1 MRYFAI
7 PPCKYQ
13 NIPTETFYVLKIQ
26 WPTSILQLTL
36 IGFLVV
42 SLPLIVALM
51 FAVHQVD
58 GLAGKGRRVVLD
70 TAQAVSAGR
79 IIVEQVS
86 AMERSAH
93 QFRIL
98 GDQSFYLHYVNRRA
112 EFKQA
117 IAILDALDL
126 DDSQRQRLNHL
137 IGLEQ
142 DLYATLEEITLSD
155 DVEVSGL
162 AEFPPVVEPARSLSF
177 EISQSIAQ
185 DADEMRRQ
193 AKQAKQVLAFIAIA
207 LIPATAVLALTFTV
221 LITRPLRRID
231 QEIRRL
237 GSGEFSNPIAIV
249 RGPQDLREL
258 SIRLDWLRTRLN
270 ELEEQKKSFLRGIS
284 HELKTPL
291 SAIREG
297 AELLNDGVVGPLNA
311 EQLEVAAILRDNS
324 LQLQKRIEDLL
335 AFNVA
340 LSQSSRLCLERLWLD
355 KIVSAVIVDHRLTIR
370 SKNLHIEE
378 ELAKVEL
385 VADREK
391 VKIIVDNLV
400 SNAVKFSPAN
410 AEICIGVA
418 CDKNVA
424 LLDVEDQGPG
434 IDAGERDRVFEAFYQ
449 GRVSQK
455 SHVQGTGL
463 GLAIVRQY
471 VKVHHG
477 EIKILDRAKGTHMRI
492 YLPLEPKKK

>member
-1 MRYFAI
+1 M
-7 PPCKYQ
+7 
-13 NIPTETFYVLKIQ
+13 
-26 WPTSILQLTL
+26 PTSILQLTL

-42 SLPLIVALM
+42 SLPLIVALV
-51 FAVHQVD
+51 FAVLQVD

-70 TAQAVSAGR
+70 TAQAVGAGR

-112 EFKQA
+112 EFKSA

-126 DDSQRQRLNHL
+126 DDPQRQRLDRL
-137 IGLEQ
+137 IGLER

-155 DVEVSGL
+155 AVEVSGL
-162 AEFPPVVEPARSLSF
+162 AEFPPVVELARSLSF

-207 LIPATAVLALTFTV
+207 LIPATVVLALTFTV

-237 GSGEFSNPIAIV
+237 GSGEFSKPISIV

-270 ELEEQKKSFLRGIS
+270 ELEEQKKSFLRDIS

-297 AELLNDGVVGPLNA
+297 AELLNDGVVGPLSS

-340 LSQSSRLCLERLWLD
+340 LSQSSQLRLERFWLD
-355 KIVSAVIVDHRLTIR
+355 EIVSAVIFDHRLTIR
-370 SKNLHIEE
+370 SKNLHIDEK
-378 ELAKVEL
+378 LAKVEV

-391 VKIIVDNLV
+391 VKIIVDNLF
-400 SNAVKFSPAN
+400 SNAVKFSPAS
-410 AEICIGVA
+410 ARIRIAVA
-418 CDKNVA
+418 AAGEVA
-424 LLDVEDQGPG
+424 QLDIEDQGPG
-434 IDAGERDRVFEAFYQ
+434 IDVAERDRVFEAFYR
-449 GRVSQK
+449 GRVLQK
-455 SHVQGTGL
+455 GHVKGTGL

-471 VKVHHG
+471 VKAHHG
-477 EIKILDRAKGTHMRI
+477 DIKILDQAKGTHMRV
-492 YLPLEPKKK
+492 YLPLGAEQEIKT